1 MKLNNTCVK
10 CHSSNLR
17 KVSGNFPLSDKNN
30 MLKIT
35 AFKNIYITSY
45 VCVECG
51 FMEEWIEKPAD
62 LEYLAKKAD
71 ETDDFSNFV

>member
-10 CHSSNLR
+10 CASNNLR
-17 KVSGNFPLSDKNN
+17 KVGGKFPMSKQNN
-30 MLKIT
+30 ILKAT
-35 AFKNIYITSY
+35 AFKNIYITTY

-51 FMEEWIEKPAD
+51 YLEEWVEKPAD